1 MCLVRRWRSRRVLD
15 GNLCRCMGYKP
26 ILDAA
31 KSFVRED
38 LGGVVFEGRSQK
50 LKGDWAGITSQEL
63 TVADAPVGAVKIHL
77 LQQQSR
83 RRMRARVM
91 KRRAPAKIV
100 SQRPKKSRFSALR
113 MALC

>member
-1 MCLVRRWRSRRVLD
+1 MLD

-31 KSFVRED
+31 KSLVRED

-50 LKGDWAGITSQEL
+50 LKGNWAGITSPEL
-63 TVADAPVGAVKIHL
+63 TVADIPAGAVTIHL
-77 LQQQSR
+77 LQQQSC

-91 KRRAPAKIV
+91 KRRAPVKLV
-100 SQRPKKSRFSALR
+100 SQRPKKSHFPALR
-113 MALC
+113 MALR